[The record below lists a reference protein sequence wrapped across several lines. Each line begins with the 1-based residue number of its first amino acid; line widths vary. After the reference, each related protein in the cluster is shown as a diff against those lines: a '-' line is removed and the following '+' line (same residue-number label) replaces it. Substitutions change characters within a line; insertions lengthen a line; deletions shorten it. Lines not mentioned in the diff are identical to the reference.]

1 MDADALTRADSITAD
16 VADKYQKFVNPTAL
30 ALLKI
35 AGFDKVEW
43 EGSGATLKDIHGT
56 EYIDCLGG
64 YGTFSLGHA
73 NPRVVAAVTE
83 QMQRLPLSSKTFL
96 NKPLADLAA
105 LLAEITPGDL
115 QYSFICNSGAEALEG
130 AIKFA
135 RMASGRTKIISAE
148 GSYHGKTLG
157 ALSASGRD
165 SYKTPFAPL
174 LPGFVHVPFGDIAAL
189 TAAVDEETAAILLEP
204 IQGENGIRIP
214 PDGYLKAARRLAD
227 QHGALLILDEVQTGL
242 CRTGKF
248 FACNWEDV
256 APDIMTLAKSLGGGV
271 MPVGAIVGTAK
282 VWNAVFHENP
292 YLHTSTFGGNEAACV
307 AGITALTIMREEN
320 FAEQA
325 RIKGEK
331 LLSGLKGIQAK
342 HPTLVMDVRGRG
354 LMIGVEFSDADIQ
367 KLTIGSLVE
376 NGVVVAYTL
385 NNTKIMRVQPPLVIT
400 DEQIEKVIAAF
411 DQALTDTADVLSLLD

>member
-1 MDADALTRADSITAD
+1 MDADALTAD
-16 VADKYQKFVNPTAL
+16 VAEKYQKFVNPTAL

-43 EGSGATLKDIHGT
+43 SGTGATLTDIHGT

-135 RMASGRTKIISAE
+135 RMTTGRTKIISAE

-165 SYKTPFAPL
+165 TYKTPFGPM
-174 LPGFVHVPFGDIAAL
+174 LPGFVHVPFGDTAAL
-189 TAAVDEETAAILLEP
+189 AAVIDDETAAILLEP

-214 PDGYLKAARRLAD
+214 PNGYLKTARELAD
-227 QHGALLILDEVQTGL
+227 AHGALLILDEVQTGL

-248 FACNWEDV
+248 FACDWEGV
-256 APDIMTLAKSLGGGV
+256 VPDIMTLAKSLGGGV
-271 MPVGAIVGTAK
+271 MPIGAIVGTAK
-282 VWNAVFHENP
+282 VWDAVFRENP

-307 AGITALTIMREEN
+307 AGITALTIMREEGL
-320 FAEQA
+320 AEQS

-331 LLSGLKGIQAK
+331 LLAGLRGIQEK
-342 HPTLVMDVRGRG
+342 HPALVLEVRGRG
-354 LMIGVEFSDADIQ
+354 LMIGVEFSDPDIQ
-367 KLTIGSLVE
+367 KLAISSLVE

-411 DQALTDTADVLSLLD
+411 DIALTDTADVLSLLD

>member
-214 PDGYLKAARRLAD
+214 PDGYLKAARQLAD

-342 HPTLVMDVRGRG
+342 HPKLVMDVRGRG

-411 DQALTDTADVLSLLD
+411 DRALTDTADVLSLLD